1 MKREL
6 YSNNTKVSIVI
17 PVYNEKE
24 TLSVLHRRLLETFER
39 WNGQGWNFQ
48 IEVVL
53 VNDGS
58 SDGSGDIMDEYVK
71 NDRRFKVIHLS
82 RNFGHQEALTA
93 GLSFINS
100 SCIVVLDADLQDP
113 PELIDVFLEKW
124 VSGYDVVYGI
134 RRKREENIVLK
145 MFYIIFYRL
154 YKLMAHIEIP
164 LDAGDFCLMD
174 NKVIR
179 VLNQLPERI
188 RFIRGLRSWAGFA
201 QCGIEY
207 DRQKRQLGMSKYSFI
222 KLVQLACTGFFGFS
236 TIPLRIAT
244 TLGFLSMSIGFAF
257 ALFILVQCFAGFS
270 ILGFHP
276 SDSVGYTSIF
286 AGMMVFAGFQLL
298 ALGVIGEYIG
308 LLYFE
313 TKGRPTFII
322 RSINGKLNEN
332 LVPFGIDPNV
342 NSLRVAEKSDS

>member
-222 KLVQLACTGFFGFS
+222 KFVLGSNF
-236 TIPLRIAT
+236 PLILT
-244 TLGFLSMSIGFAF
+244 SIYVPSLILNEFLS
-257 ALFILVQCFAGFS
+257 
-270 ILGFHP
+270 
-276 SDSVGYTSIF
+276 
-286 AGMMVFAGFQLL
+286 
-298 ALGVIGEYIG
+298 
-308 LLYFE
+308 
-313 TKGRPTFII
+313 
-322 RSINGKLNEN
+322 
-332 LVPFGIDPNV
+332 
-342 NSLRVAEKSDS
+342 